1 MGGSPSVSQ
10 PAVPTPTAPATP
22 NNAASLAV
30 EQATYRQ
37 QLRRKSIATTIT
49 PQAAPPVTNFSK
61 TNGKVFFHNQTDG
74 KDYVCSGS
82 SINSD
87 SKRLVVTAG
96 HCVYGAPGNDGA
108 GGFARN

>member
-37 QLRRKSIATTIT
+37 QLRRKSIANTIT
-49 PQAAPPVTNFSK
+49 PQ
-61 TNGKVFFHNQTDG
+61 G
-74 KDYVCSGS
+74 
-82 SINSD
+82 
-87 SKRLVVTAG
+87 
-96 HCVYGAPGNDGA
+96 GA
-108 GGFARN
+108 GGFTMPGPAPVGGGISSPAVPPVK